1 MKIFGYQSSQV
12 NDEGLL
18 EMKEITFCGKPEQL
32 RLVADFLRSA
42 ADFIEAH
49 PGKYDHDHISFNE
62 AGWDDEYPEVV
73 VAEVEDLGG
82 IRQGKA

>member
-12 NDEGLL
+12 NDDGLF

-32 RLVADFLRSA
+32 RLVADFLQSA
-42 ADFIEAH
+42 ADVIEAN
-49 PGKYDHDHISFNE
+49 PGKYNHDHISFNK

-73 VAEVEDLGG
+73 VAEVED
-82 IRQGKA
+82 